1 MRKTRQNKEEAVVNC
16 VDIYKLARHW
26 EESLTLSVMCLFIEF
41 EGYDLSFRFKS
52 EFFFLFFQRAHSICP
67 FSKTYQYLTSV
78 DFLGNPTKMLR

>member
-16 VDIYKLARHW
+16 VDIYKLARHR

-52 EFFFLFFQRAHSICP
+52 EFFSYSFREHIPFAPLVKLISI
-67 FSKTYQYLTSV
+67 
-78 DFLGNPTKMLR
+78 